1 MAQQTGAQAEGG
13 RMRVGLYPG
22 TFDPVTLGHLDI
34 IRRALS
40 LVDRLVVGV
49 AVGSS
54 SKQPLFSLA
63 ERVALIESECAP
75 LVEASG
81 KRLEV
86 LPFDTLL
93 IHFAEHV
100 RADMIIRGLRAVA
113 DFEYEFQMVS
123 MNRAMN
129 QKIETV
135 FLMADAHRQAISST
149 LVKEVARYEG
159 DISKFVP
166 QRVSEALRRRLEER
180 RLAQQKQAPEAV
192 R

>member
-1 MAQQTGAQAEGG
+1 MAHPSDG
-13 RMRVGLYPG
+13 RPRVGLYPG

-54 SKQPLFSLA
+54 SKQPLFTLA
-63 ERVALIESECAP
+63 ERVALIETECAP
-75 LVEASG
+75 LAESSG
-81 KRLEV
+81 KTLEV

-93 IHFAEHV
+93 IHFAESLN
-100 RADMIIRGLRAVA
+100 ADLIVRGLRAVA

-129 QKIETV
+129 QKVETV

-149 LVKEVARYEG
+149 LVKEVARYDG

-166 QRVSEALRRRLEER
+166 PRVVEALRKRLDER
-180 RLAQQKQAPEAV
+180 RKALEAAA